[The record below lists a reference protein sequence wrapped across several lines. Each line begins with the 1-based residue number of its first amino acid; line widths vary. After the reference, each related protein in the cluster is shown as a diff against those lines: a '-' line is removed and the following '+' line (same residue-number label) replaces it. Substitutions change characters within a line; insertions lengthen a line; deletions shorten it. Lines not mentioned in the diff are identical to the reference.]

1 MRKHLTFIF
10 VTLCYVLLFTLP
22 LLLVLITFNFKRLK
36 TLKEA
41 LKEITEYAYEQI
53 YEREN

>member
-10 VTLCYVLLFTLP
+10 VTLCYLLLFTLP
-22 LLLVLITFNFKRLK
+22 FLLMVFTFRFGRLK
-36 TLKEA
+36 SLKEA

-53 YEREN
+53 YER